1 VSADATRSHRPLRD
15 RVRSSSRGSD
25 VVPHEGLTPVGP
37 NVHANKAGY
46 AEIAD
51 TFEAIVDPR

>member
-1 VSADATRSHRPLRD
+1 M
-15 RVRSSSRGSD
+15 
-25 VVPHEGLTPVGP
+25 VPEEALTPVGP

-46 AEIAD
+46 EEIAD